1 MPMTRS
7 QKKFLFDE
15 EFASRAG
22 GDLQIHD
29 VPTRD
34 DLRRAG
40 EEAFAAGHA
49 SGRAEA
55 DAEIARTQAQAL
67 EAFSREFST
76 MKIAHE
82 SAYGAYAQEA
92 TRLAVAIGRKLA
104 ASLIEAQPLSEIEA
118 LVNACLRQ
126 VMGEARVVVRV
137 HEAVLD
143 SMQTAMEPLTSK
155 LGFDGHVI
163 LLAEEGLAP
172 GDCRV
177 EWADGGAERD
187 VAALSADIDQAIE
200 RLVSNSGVA
209 DATALP
215 GLADDATQPA

>member
-1 MPMTRS
+1 MPMNKA

-34 DLRRAG
+34 DIRRAG
-40 EEAFAAGHA
+40 EEGYAAGHA
-49 SGRAEA
+49 AGRAEA
-55 DAEIARTQAQAL
+55 DAEIARDQAQAL

-82 SAYGAYAQEA
+82 SAFGSYAQEA

-118 LVNACLRQ
+118 MVDACLRQ
-126 VMGEARVVVRV
+126 IMGEARVVVRV
-137 HEAVLD
+137 HESVLD
-143 SMQTAMEPLTSK
+143 GIQASLEPLTQK

-187 VAALSADIDQAIE
+187 VAALSAEIDQAIE
-200 RLVSNSGVA
+200 RLVSNSGEAGADAQSAPADTVA
-209 DATALP
+209 D
-215 GLADDATQPA
+215 PA